1 MGRHPSRSTVATPK
15 RIVRRETQTSY
26 TWLENQGFLEESSYY
41 YSSSSSVCSLLWNIK
56 MNQSNNTNN
65 EETASIGEELD
76 ENFVFNDSSSLNR
89 YEFISYLWIICSISY
104 LVSSTIILVYT
115 YWNVNVMQLVNI
127 VPRYE
132 LGIIDLP
139 IIFIRGSGVTHHVG
153 WVFTFYLKYVC
164 LNFIIF
170 GGRVWGSDTGHN
182 ILFLHTYSL
191 NLSMTFDTY
200 VWCLRII

>member
-41 YSSSSSVCSLLWNIK
+41 YSSSSSVCSLVWNIK

-115 YWNVNVMQLVNI
+115 YWNVMQLVNI

-170 GGRVWGSDTGHN
+170 GGRMWGSDLQVT
-182 ILFLHTYSL
+182 TYFFYIHIHWIYQWHL
-191 NLSMTFDTY
+191 IRMCDAC
-200 VWCLRII
+200 V

>member
-41 YSSSSSVCSLLWNIK
+41 YSSLVWNIK
-56 MNQSNNTNN
+56 MNQSNNINN

-115 YWNVNVMQLVNI
+115 YWNVMQLVNI
-127 VPRYE
+127 VPKYE
-132 LGIIDLP
+132 LSIIDLP
-139 IIFIRGSGVTHHVG
+139 IIFIKGIRSHTYCWMG
-153 WVFTFYLKYVC
+153 FYLKYVC

-170 GGRVWGSDTGHN
+170 WGRVFGSDTGHN
-182 ILFLHTYSL
+182 IRFLHTYSL

>member
-41 YSSSSSVCSLLWNIK
+41 YSSSSVCSLVWNIK

-115 YWNVNVMQLVNI
+115 YWNVNVMQLVSI

-139 IIFIRGSGVTHHVG
+139 IIFIRGIRSHTSCWMG
-153 WVFTFYLKYVC
+153 FY
-164 LNFIIF
+164 
-170 GGRVWGSDTGHN
+170 
-182 ILFLHTYSL
+182 FLP
-191 NLSMTFDTY
+191 
-200 VWCLRII
+200 

>member
-41 YSSSSSVCSLLWNIK
+41 YSSSSSVCSLVWNIK

-153 WVFTFYLKYVC
+153 WVFT
-164 LNFIIF
+164 
-170 GGRVWGSDTGHN
+170 
-182 ILFLHTYSL
+182 
-191 NLSMTFDTY
+191 LSMFAWILSFLGGGCEGLTQVTTY
-200 VWCLRII
+200 FFYIHIHWIYQWHLIRMCDACV

>member
-41 YSSSSSVCSLLWNIK
+41 YSSLVWNIK
-56 MNQSNNTNN
+56 MNQSNNINN

-115 YWNVNVMQLVNI
+115 YWNVMQLVNI

-132 LGIIDLP
+132 LP
-139 IIFIRGSGVTHHVG
+139 
-153 WVFTFYLKYVC
+153 KYH
-164 LNFIIF
+164 
-170 GGRVWGSDTGHN
+170 WSTYN
-182 ILFLHTYSL
+182 IH
-191 NLSMTFDTY
+191 
-200 VWCLRII
+200 